1 MTSSQW
7 STSIVV
13 GQMIMWM
20 LLLTVKHVVADFLP
34 VKTWLAAGTV
44 GAGGRLEPLTVHCLI
59 HGVLATLLFVLL
71 APKLWFLGIVDFR
84 RSHDNRSHQRIVW
97 VEIGEALRSP
107 VFLVVARHRQGFA
120 SFDGFRVGADSR
132 QQHIKCLARQSGRRD
147 D

>member
-7 STSIVV
+7 STSIAV
-13 GQMIMWM
+13 GPMIMWT

-71 APKLWFLGIVDFR
+71 APKLWFLGIVDFAVR
-84 RSHDNRSHQRIVW
+84 MIIDRTTELYGSRLEKRFGPQWFWWLIGIDKALYHLTDFALALIV
-97 VEIGEALRSP
+97 VSNI
-107 VFLVVARHRQGFA
+107 
-120 SFDGFRVGADSR
+120 
-132 QQHIKCLARQSGRRD
+132 
-147 D
+147 

>member
-84 RSHDNRSHQRIVW
+84 RSHDNRSHQRIVGSRLEKRFGPQW
-97 VEIGEALRSP
+97 FWWLLGIDKALHHLTD
-107 VFLVVARHRQGFA
+107 FALALIVV
-120 SFDGFRVGADSR
+120 SN
-132 QQHIKCLARQSGRRD
+132 I
-147 D
+147 